1 MPTKLA
7 SFVLGDA
14 GVSEPCRISPP
25 LACPDEQLSLRLV
38 ELIEALRARGLEP
51 VLADQFGALHERLR
65 ALDSPRRARLD
76 EVAASQVRALVQCI
90 DAVRAPAG
98 PDELARRDA
107 HVLRRSISC
116 VVNASAGSAAPVRER
131 IELHYS
137 HLDLAALVQR
147 MFAPFE
153 HVASERR
160 IEVVQAVPDCVAA
173 CADAAKLQCVLLN
186 LLFNAFRYTPPGGS
200 IHFELLHES
209 ATGEVAI
216 RIIDSG
222 PGIAPERIE
231 AIFARREPWDQ
242 DALGGGDVL
251 DFDLGA
257 TRDYVALHGG
267 SLRVASSLPG
277 RGAEFQVRLPARP
290 PAGSLIH
297 ASATV
302 QPGLAARA
310 AGSVLEALHLA
321 AEPRPLQ
328 PPVGDR
334 PLVLLVEDSH
344 GMQRIM
350 ARALAEECR
359 TVSAFDGRMGVEG
372 AMELHPDLIVVDLE
386 LPSMSARTV
395 IQEIRR
401 HPPLA
406 DVPIMAISGERDPS
420 GSIEL
425 LRRQVQDVLRK
436 PFSTAELQARVQNLM
451 NAKRARDML
460 GALVGKHERDLCTL
474 AAEVSQHQRRL
485 ELALGDLR
493 VAREAAESASR
504 VKSNFLR
511 MMSHELKTPVTAMML
526 QLQILMRPQILTD
539 LPDEVAEGFYRL
551 QRSIARLVHLV
562 DTILEWARVESGR
575 CQVASDPIELN
586 DVTASAVRDVAPQA
600 IAKELSID
608 VTVGAA
614 PERLIG
620 DARLIRLITVN
631 LLERAVKITEEGQI
645 RVEVASHDGWA
656 SVSVSDGAPVIS
668 RAEEVEL
675 FDPLQTA
682 GDLRRRGGAG
692 SGLGL
697 HVVRDLARAIGGDL
711 RLAAPRQPGSTIDFL
726 IPRAGNRKALPAPS
740 RQQPI
745 GPT

>member
-1 MPTKLA
+1 M
-7 SFVLGDA
+7 
-14 GVSEPCRISPP
+14 SEPCPIIPP
-25 LACPDEQLSLRLV
+25 RARSGEKLPLRLAA
-38 ELIEALRARGLEP
+38 LAEALRARGLEP
-51 VLADQFGALHERLR
+51 VLADQLGALCDRLQVL
-65 ALDSPRRARLD
+65 APGRRAQVD
-76 EVAASQVRALVQCI
+76 EVAGSQMRALARCI
-90 DAVRAPAG
+90 DAVTAPAG

-107 HVLRRSISC
+107 HRLRRSIGC
-116 VVNASAGSAAPVRER
+116 VADASTGSAPPVRER
-131 IELHYS
+131 IELRYS
-137 HLDLAALVQR
+137 ELDLAAMARR
-147 MFAPFE
+147 MLEPFE
-153 HVASERR
+153 RVATERR
-160 IEVVQAVPDCVAA
+160 IELVGSLPDEMLA

-186 LLFNAFRYTPPGGS
+186 LLFNAFRYTPPGGC
-200 IHFELLHES
+200 IRFELVNEAS
-209 ATGEVAI
+209 TTGDAVF
-216 RIIDSG
+216 RVIDSG

-242 DALGGGDVL
+242 DTLGGSDVL

-267 SLRVASSLPG
+267 SLRVAASQPG

-290 PAGSLIH
+290 PAGSVVD
-297 ASATV
+297 ASAIV
-302 QPGLAARA
+302 RPGLAARA
-310 AGSVLEALHLA
+310 ARTVLEALHLE
-321 AEPRPLQ
+321 AEPRRLQ
-328 PPVGDR
+328 PPIGDR

-350 ARALAEECR
+350 GRALAGECR

-395 IQEIRR
+395 IQDIRR
-401 HPPLA
+401 YAPLA

-460 GALVGKHERDLCTL
+460 GTLVGKHERDLCTL

-485 ELALGDLR
+485 ELALEDLR
-493 VAREAAESASR
+493 VAREAAESASS

-526 QLQILMRPQILTD
+526 QLQILMRPQILTK
-539 LPDEVAEGFYRL
+539 LPGEVAEGFDRL
-551 QRSIARLVHLV
+551 QRSISRLVHLV

-575 CQVASDPIELN
+575 CQVARDAIELN
-586 DVTASAVRDVAPQA
+586 EVTANAVRDVAPQA
-600 IAKELSID
+600 IAKDLSID
-608 VTVGAA
+608 VTVGDG

-631 LLERAVKITEEGQI
+631 LLERAVKITEEGHI
-645 RVEVASHDGWA
+645 RVEVTSHDGWA

-668 RAEEVEL
+668 RAEELEL

-726 IPRAGNRKALPAPS
+726 IPCTGDRRPLPAASHRP
-740 RQQPI
+740 PI
-745 GPT
+745 GHA